1 MPVGLDAAIGKGTGM
16 YYLSRIFVVLVL
28 ALIAFAV
35 YVRLAPLNAE
45 DWHVLPDALEPGD
58 GRSSAVR
65 VVSDAGETLSRL
77 DTIIRDTSRTT
88 VLAGSVNE
96 GMITYVTRSALWG
109 FPDYTTVAQRDGRI
123 VLYGRARFGKSDL
136 GVNAKR
142 LDGWLSQL

>member
-1 MPVGLDAAIGKGTGM
+1 M
-16 YYLSRIFVVLVL
+16 YILTRIVVVVVL

-35 YVRLAPLNAE
+35 YVRLAPSNAE
-45 DWHVLPDALEPGD
+45 DWHVLPDGPEPGD

-65 VVSDAGETLSRL
+65 VVPDAGETLTRL
-77 DTIIRDTSRTT
+77 DAIIRDTPRTE
-88 VLAGSVNE
+88 VLAGSVDE

-109 FPDYTTVAQRDGRI
+109 FPDYTTVARRDGRI
-123 VLYGRARFGKSDL
+123 VLYGRARFGKADL